1 MNIITSKYLCEL
13 FSHCVVVRNLIIIIL
28 SSAVTCNIATELALQ
43 LKPVD
48 MGEYLIFGAVSQE
61 VTT

>member
-13 FSHCVVVRNLIIIIL
+13 FSHCVVVRNLIIIV
-28 SSAVTCNIATELALQ
+28 SSAATCNIATELALQ
-43 LKPVD
+43 LQPVD
-48 MGEYLIFGAVSQE
+48 MGEYLIFGEVSQE

>member
-1 MNIITSKYLCEL
+1 MDIITSKYLCEL
-13 FSHCVVVRNLIIIIL
+13 FSHCVVVRNLIIIV

-43 LKPVD
+43 LQPVD
-48 MGEYLIFGAVSQE
+48 MGEYFILGAVPQE

>member
-1 MNIITSKYLCEL
+1 MNIIASKYLCEL
-13 FSHCVVVRNLIIIIL
+13 FSHCVVVRNLIIVV

-43 LKPVD
+43 LQPVD
-48 MGEYLIFGAVSQE
+48 MGEYLMFGAVSQE